1 VAFDYVERVAR
12 FVETNAHAADA
23 QLKAEVR
30 GVLEANG
37 WTIRE

>member
-1 VAFDYVERVAR
+1 VERVAR